1 MQALGSTL
9 QAADQ
14 TWGEEEQWEKKRKR
28 KRKGMS
34 GERGGGKRPTIK
46 NSNRKQSRGSED
58 RTSPNG
64 NYLGWF

>member
-1 MQALGSTL
+1 M
-9 QAADQ
+9 
-14 TWGEEEQWEKKRKR
+14 GEEKEEEEEEGKRVER
-28 KRKGMS
+28 ERR
-34 GERGGGKRPTIK
+34 GERPTIK